1 MHSTFVFM
9 QQTLVFIAVLIVAV
23 AIYWPILK
31 KARADI
37 SARSAAGLGNGM
49 LYAVLLIPLL
59 GPILYLVFRKRFAV
73 K

>member
-1 MHSTFVFM
+1 M
-9 QQTLVFIAVLIVAV
+9 QQTLVFLAVLIVAV

-37 SARSAAGLGNGM
+37 SARSAAGMGNG
-49 LYAVLLIPLL
+49 LLFAVLLIPLF
-59 GPILYLVFRKRFAV
+59 GPIIYLVFRKKFAV